1 MKLAKR
7 GKHQERVGLDATS
20 KAEKRRTYKE
30 GPGNRRQVPVS
41 FSKFRVPKWRVP
53 NWLGTPVVNKRG
65 VGAISWREPR
75 TEGRNAQ
82 FAKE

>member
-30 GPGNRRQVPVS
+30 GPGTSVLACLLACLQLVV
-41 FSKFRVPKWRVP
+41 VIV
-53 NWLGTPVVNKRG
+53 LVGTNTHVACPPP
-65 VGAISWREPR
+65 WP
-75 TEGRNAQ
+75 
-82 FAKE
+82 

>member
-30 GPGNRRQVPVS
+30 GPGNRRQVPVC
-41 FSKFRVPKWRVP
+41 
-53 NWLGTPVVNKRG
+53 LL
-65 VGAISWREPR
+65 AYLLACSWWW
-75 TEGRNAQ
+75 
-82 FAKE
+82 